1 MLSITLRLN
10 FCYLKIIYILHPRN
24 HRKIT
29 GHVLKNK
36 PKNKCVC
43 IHEIIRLI
51 RTRMKMRIKPTP
63 HSYNINRARPSHG
76 HKYSKYKKCLSMM
89 MLIKQHLSNIW
100 SSIYEKLRNT
110 EAGLK
115 KKALLIKKRA
125 SRNAKTFKRVLRK
138 REAEC
143 IFEANICSGKQ
154 KLQGF
159 WYLKCIWFDKERKP
173 IKETYI
179 LFQLSQFFL
188 YFMTEECVLFS

>member
-1 MLSITLRLN
+1 MQLHFRLISYWRYRLPSLALTYTLFFKSNTFISNARLNWQKIKQMLSNTLRLN

-36 PKNKCVC
+36 RKNKCVC

-76 HKYSKYKKCLSMM
+76 HKYSKCKKCLSMM

-100 SSIYEKLRNT
+100 SWIYEKLRNT

-115 KKALLIKKRA
+115 KKRCL
-125 SRNAKTFKRVLRK
+125 
-138 REAEC
+138 
-143 IFEANICSGKQ
+143 
-154 KLQGF
+154 
-159 WYLKCIWFDKERKP
+159 
-173 IKETYI
+173 
-179 LFQLSQFFL
+179 
-188 YFMTEECVLFS
+188 